1 MAPMH
6 DEAAPDAPGVAEA
19 RRTREVVVDVPAVLA
34 DRFAER
40 CERELTR
47 AIAERGGASLV
58 VTGGSAAEALLPR
71 LVEVSLDWS
80 RVNLFW
86 SDERAV
92 PPDDPQSNY
101 RLAREL
107 WLDPARVPESSVH
120 RMPGEA
126 ADLDAAAAAHTEEV
140 RTVCGDPPRFD
151 LVLLGVGPD
160 GHVASLFP
168 GHPLLRETRKLVAA
182 VEDSPKPPPRR
193 LTLTLPALFG
203 ARLLVVAAFGSAKA
217 AVMADALG
225 ARASSLPVAKV
236 LRRAP
241 RALVLLDPAAAR
253 DVRLA

>member
-1 MAPMH
+1 MR
-6 DEAAPDAPGVAEA
+6 D
-19 RRTREVVVDVPAVLA
+19 VVVDAPAVLA
-34 DRFAER
+34 DCFAEG
-40 CERELTR
+40 CERELTQ
-47 AIAERGGASLV
+47 AIEERGSASLV

-71 LVEVSLDWS
+71 LVRVRVDWP
-80 RVNLFW
+80 RVDVFW

-126 ADLDAAAAAHTEEV
+126 TDLDAAAAAHAEEI
-140 RTVCGDPPRFD
+140 RTLCGDPPRFD
-151 LVLLGVGPD
+151 LMLLGVGPD

-168 GHPLLRETRKLVAA
+168 GHPLLRETRKLVAY
-182 VEDSPKPPPRR
+182 VEESPKPPPRR

-203 ARLLVVAAFGSAKA
+203 ARLLVIAALGSAKA
-217 AVMADALG
+217 AAIAEALG
-225 ARASSLPVAKV
+225 ERASSLPVAQV

-241 RALVLLDPAAAR
+241 RSLVLLDPSAAHVVVA
-253 DVRLA
+253 DGVRKA

>member
-1 MAPMH
+1 MR
-6 DEAAPDAPGVAEA
+6 D
-19 RRTREVVVDVPAVLA
+19 VVVDAAAVLA

-40 CERELTR
+40 CERELAR
-47 AIAERGGASLV
+47 AIGDRGSASLV

-71 LVEVSLDWS
+71 LVRAPIDWS
-80 RVNLFW
+80 RVHVFW

-92 PPDDPQSNY
+92 PPGDPQSNY
-101 RLAREL
+101 RLALEL
-107 WLDPARVPESSVH
+107 WLDPARVPASSVY

-126 ADLDAAAAAHTEEV
+126 ADLDAAAVAHAEEV
-140 RTVCGDPPRFD
+140 RTLCGDPPRFD
-151 LVLLGVGPD
+151 LMLLGVGPD

-168 GHPLLRETRKLVAA
+168 GRPLLRETRKLVAA

-217 AVMADALG
+217 AVMAEALG
-225 ARASSLPVAKV
+225 ERASSLPVAQV
-236 LRRAP
+236 LRRAR

-253 DVRLA
+253 PTDDVN